1 MEPISFDQWL
11 HASDAE
17 RSAILAEWRED
28 PEAGRYIVA
37 AVARLFQKECIYE
50 VDAAEIAREDAAW
63 CIHAYI
69 NADDYA
75 LLSKRKPV
83 KFLGIPIRFH
93 ESRGATASH

>member
-17 RSAILAEWRED
+17 RSAILVQWRGD
-28 PEAGRYIVA
+28 PEAGRFIVA

-50 VDAAEIAREDAAW
+50 VNAAEIAREDASW

-83 KFLGIPIRFH
+83 KFLGIPIHFH
-93 ESRGATASH
+93 ESRGATTTH